1 MRISQVTAQLY
12 TVRQQTKTPAGLAAS
27 LRKIKD
33 IGYHA
38 IQLASVGSIPEEDLA
53 AMIADAG
60 LTCCSSHENPQLILD
75 EPQAIVERLGRYG
88 CKMVSYPYPGGI
100 KLDTLDDVKSLAAR
114 LNAAGKALH
123 DAGISLCYHN
133 HNIEFRRFDGRLMLD
148 VLYQETDPEYLQ
160 AELDT
165 YWVQYGGGDSEDWCR
180 AMEGRLPLLHMK
192 DYKTTAEEQ
201 PTFAEIGRGN
211 LTWKPIIAA
220 AEDSGCQWYIVE
232 QDRCDGDPFDSL
244 RISFEYIRDNL
255 CA

>member
-1 MRISQVTAQLY
+1 MKISQVAAQLY
-12 TVRQQTKTPAGLAAS
+12 TVREHLKTPADFAAS

-38 IQLASVGSIPEEDLA
+38 IQLGSVGSIPEEDLA

-60 LTCCSSHENPQLILD
+60 LTCCSSHESPQLILD
-75 EPQAIVERLGRYG
+75 EPQTIVERLGKCG
-88 CKMVSYPYPGGI
+88 CKMVSYPYPDGVE
-100 KLDTLDDVKSLAAR
+100 LDTLDDVKALAAR
-114 LNAAGKALH
+114 LNAAGKVLH

-148 VLYQETDPEYLQ
+148 VLYQETDAEYLQ

-165 YWVQYGGGDSEDWCR
+165 YWIQYGGGDSEDWCR
-180 AMEGRLPLLHMK
+180 ALKGRLPALHLK
-192 DYKTTAEEQ
+192 DYRTTVEEQ

-220 AEDSGCQWYIVE
+220 AEEGGCQWYIVE

-255 CA
+255 CT